1 MSSSRI
7 HARLAWTLNRDDG
20 RSGAVGVEPRGGRG
34 GLAATRLALSGVSCR
49 DLRGSK
55 AGWASGGKRI
65 SGLPLIPAWYAVCL
79 ARVVRLRASC
89 LQGSTEDCA
98 AFCHFWL
105 GSTEGDEGEEASIIR
120 RAFHPLSPRPPPHT
134 QTTSAAIQLI
144 LWAAMGERGQGGG
157 PLLIILFRVSVDR
170 CEPSRMTFFSV
181 KPIWCLCVR
190 RCEKADH
197 GSVRWSD
204 SGILVAAAR
213 ESAFNSKWHF
223 NIFIIIVAIW
233 LYSPSF
239 FASSLERKKYLT
251 AERNTTTQ
259 KQLKNAL
266 NVCSLS
272 SEPNHWVTESL

>member
-1 MSSSRI
+1 MSLWGKEDQWIASDPGPIR
-7 HARLAWTLNRDDG
+7 R
-20 RSGAVGVEPRGGRG
+20 
-34 GLAATRLALSGVSCR
+34 LSGPRSPSPGFLFAGKHGR
-49 DLRGSK
+49 LRGVLSLLTREHR
-55 AGWASGGKRI
+55 SRRRRRSLYHP
-65 SGLPLIPAWYAVCL
+65 SGLPP
-79 ARVVRLRASC
+79 
-89 LQGSTEDCA
+89 
-98 AFCHFWL
+98 
-105 GSTEGDEGEEASIIR
+105 
-120 RAFHPLSPRPPPHT
+120 SPPPPHP

-223 NIFIIIVAIW
+223 NIFIIIVGIW

-251 AERNTTTQ
+251 AERNKQATQ
-259 KQLKNAL
+259 K
-266 NVCSLS
+266 CS
-272 SEPNHWVTESL
+272 ECM